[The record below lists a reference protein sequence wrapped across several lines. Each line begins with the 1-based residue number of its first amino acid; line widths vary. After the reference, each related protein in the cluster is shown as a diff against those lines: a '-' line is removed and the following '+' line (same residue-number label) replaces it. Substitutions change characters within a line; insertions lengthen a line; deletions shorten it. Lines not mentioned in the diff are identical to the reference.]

1 MEEKQQKKG
10 NPMMTVLLVLMVVLI
25 GAVAGVF
32 WFFFTNMNDDSSAG
46 QIVQAIGSTEVEDL
60 YFTRIS
66 MPINTNLQTGPDGVL
81 RRVSFDFS
89 VAVDNRHGAESARI
103 NRLLVDAEP
112 VVRDISIAVL
122 RDMTVDQV
130 NSLGGSSA
138 LTAEITNRLRNEFS
152 TNLIV
157 DIHVIQLLAQ

>member
-10 NPMMTVLLVLMVVLI
+10 NPLMIVLVLLMVILI
-25 GAVAGVF
+25 GVVAGVG
-32 WFFFTNMNDDSSAG
+32 WFFLSNMNNDGSG
-46 QIVQAIGSTEVEDL
+46 GGIVQAIGATQVEDL
-60 YFTRIS
+60 EFIRIS

-89 VAVDNRHGAESARI
+89 VAIDTRHGTESTRI
-103 NRLLVDAEP
+103 AGLIRDAEP

-122 RDMTVDQV
+122 RDMTADQV
-130 NSLGGSSA
+130 NSLGGSAA
-138 LTAEITNRLRNEFS
+138 LTAEITNRLRSEFS